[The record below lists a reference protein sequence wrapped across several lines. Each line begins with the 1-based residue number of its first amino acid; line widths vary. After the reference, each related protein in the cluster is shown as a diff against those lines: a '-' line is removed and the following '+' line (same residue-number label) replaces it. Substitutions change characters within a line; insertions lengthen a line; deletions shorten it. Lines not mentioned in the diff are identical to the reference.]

1 MENHPSRKQKR
12 NFPLLF
18 VLNDFLLLIYLVA
31 YGIMT
36 FFVKARILR
45 NGYSFWC
52 FYLFCSNNKKEV
64 ISVSFVRMCFVLMRE
79 VVMII
84 VDKTFFCF
92 NFFLNFRNI
101 KHTFLVCPGRE
112 TNLWSFIFIFSHYSS
127 EPQRLSKGLYYKIF
141 TVIIYGFL

>member
-1 MENHPSRKQKR
+1 MENHPSRNWKR

-18 VLNDFLLLIYLVA
+18 VLIDFLLLIYLVA

-36 FFVKARILR
+36 FVVTTRILVKTC
-45 NGYSFWC
+45 SFWC
-52 FYLFCSNNKKEV
+52 FFYLFRSNNKKEV
-64 ISVSFVRMCFVLMRE
+64 ISVSFVRMCFVLMKE

-84 VDKTFFCF
+84 VHKTFFCF

-112 TNLWSFIFIFSHYSS
+112 TNQWSIIFIFSHYSS
-127 EPQRLSKGLYYKIF
+127 EVGSLNI
-141 TVIIYGFL
+141 